1 MRRILKPLYS
11 RRNPEA
17 LPEIIRNNPVEMLEL
32 YDIQPGQLQMYVAY
46 GGKDQFN
53 IDAQI
58 ESFLFVAHQRG
69 LEVGVGYLPEGKH
82 NRATGEKLLPGILD
96 WLAPRLAPFAKDTP
110 APAPV
115 IIPGPCGSLQP
126 IAGGSLPLL
135 P

>member
-53 IDAQI
+53 IDAQV
-58 ESFLFVAHQRG
+58 ESFLFAAHQRS
-69 LEVGVGYLPEGKH
+69 LEVGVGYDPKGKH
-82 NRATGEKLLPGILD
+82 NRATAEKLMPGIID
-96 WLAPRLAPFAKDTP
+96 WLGSRLAPFAPPTVP
-110 APAPV
+110 
-115 IIPGPCGSLQP
+115 
-126 IAGGSLPLL
+126 
-135 P
+135 